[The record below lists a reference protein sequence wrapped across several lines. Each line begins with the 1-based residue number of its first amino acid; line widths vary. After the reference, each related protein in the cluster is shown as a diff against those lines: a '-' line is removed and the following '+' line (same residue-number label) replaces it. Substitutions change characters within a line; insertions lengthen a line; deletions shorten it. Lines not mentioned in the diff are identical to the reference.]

1 MHEMG
6 IAQNILE
13 IAIDAARK
21 EGASKITRINVAAGE
36 LRGIVPL
43 QLTFCF
49 GIVAKDT
56 MASGAYLDVEEVP
69 ISGHCNNCNTDFSV
83 EEYEYVCPKCG
94 SPDIVLT
101 GGTELRIKDIEVE

>member
-13 IAIDAARK
+13 ISVEAARK
-21 EGASKITRINVAAGE
+21 EGASKVIRINLIAGE
-36 LRGIVPL
+36 LRGIVPM

-56 MASGAYLDVEEVP
+56 MADGAYLDVEEVP
-69 ISGHCNNCNTDFSV
+69 VAGHCKNCNSDFSV
-83 EEYEYVCPKCG
+83 QEYEYVCPKCG
-94 SPDIVLT
+94 SPNIELT
-101 GGTELRIKDIEVE
+101 GGTELRIKDIEIE

>member
-13 IAIDAARK
+13 IALDAANK
-21 EGASKITRINVAAGE
+21 EGAQKITRINLIAGE

-49 GIVAKDT
+49 GMVARDT
-56 MASGAYLDVEEVP
+56 IAVGAYLNVDTMPVT
-69 ISGHCNNCNTDFSV
+69 GHCDDCKAYFKV
-83 EEYEYVCPKCG
+83 AEYQYVCPKCN
-94 SPDIVLT
+94 STKIQVT
-101 GGTELRIKDIEVE
+101 GGTELRIKDIEIE

>member
-6 IAQNILE
+6 IAQNIVE
-13 IAIDAARK
+13 IAVEAAKK
-21 EGASKITRINVAAGE
+21 EGASKVTRINLIAGE
-36 LRGIVPL
+36 LRGIVPM

-56 MASGAYLDVEEVP
+56 IAAGAYLDIEEVP
-69 ISGHCNNCNTDFSV
+69 VSGHCKNCNSDFSV

-94 SPDIVLT
+94 SPNIELT